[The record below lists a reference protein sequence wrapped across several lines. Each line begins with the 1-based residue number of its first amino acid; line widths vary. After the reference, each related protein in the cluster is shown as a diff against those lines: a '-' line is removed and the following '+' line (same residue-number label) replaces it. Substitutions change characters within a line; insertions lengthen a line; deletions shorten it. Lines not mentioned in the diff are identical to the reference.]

1 VWFPERVSDGVAR
14 VPVLPRTVAAG
25 VSVLAVTR
33 SVHAI
38 AGIVLLVCIPGIVTI
53 LVRFHYAT
61 DLVQPVIAVV
71 VMLGALALAAFR
83 PSSLTL
89 ASYLA
94 VGAVG
99 NYVFVHAALA
109 NHPELLPTALVL
121 INRPESVLVL
131 VGTAGRR
138 PLPAIL
144 WGVGGFVLG
153 IAGTGLAELQL
164 GIPLQFGNGPAV
176 TLANYCA
183 VFVGL
188 SIVQRSQRERVPDFL
203 QLRGE
208 TRRMEAVRT
217 TEQRTV
223 ALLHDT
229 VLNDLALVINGPD
242 SLDERIVA
250 RMRKDVATLAGAHL
264 LKPEAAKAVVA
275 LSDGSLRNQMTQMVS
290 DFQWRG
296 LNVEFTGDTGTVARM
311 TEQAVT
317 AAVGALGACLE
328 NVLAHSGVSTA
339 EIVVSSTDEFVTWTV
354 NDAGRG
360 FDPKAVRPDR
370 LGLRSS
376 VFQRV
381 ESAGGTVKIWSSVG
395 SGTAILFTLPLL
407 PGSTA
412 DTTADAENAP

>member
-1 VWFPERVSDGVAR
+1 VSDSVAR

-25 VSVLAVTR
+25 VSIFAVTR

-38 AGIVLLVCIPGIVTI
+38 SGVVLLVCVPG
-53 LVRFHYAT
+53 
-61 DLVQPVIAVV
+61 VV
-71 VMLGALALAAFR
+71 VVLLRHHYGDDLAQPLFALAVMLAALALATFR
-83 PSSLTL
+83 TSSFTL
-89 ASYLA
+89 AIYLA
-94 VGAVG
+94 VGALS
-99 NYVFVHAALA
+99 NYVFVLSALA
-109 NHPELLPTALVL
+109 HHPELLPTALVL
-121 INRPESVLVL
+121 INRPESALVL

-144 WGVGGFVLG
+144 WGVGGFLLG
-153 IAGTGLAELQL
+153 LAGTGLAELQL
-164 GIPLQFGNGPAV
+164 GIPLQFGNGPAI

-183 VFVGL
+183 LFVGL
-188 SIVQRSQRERVPDFL
+188 SIVQRSQRMRVPDFL

-242 SLDERIVA
+242 VLDARIVA

-264 LKPEAAKAVVA
+264 LKPATTNAVVA
-275 LSDGSLRNQMTQMVS
+275 VSDGSLRNQMTQMVS

-296 LNVEFTGDTGTVARM
+296 LNVEFTGDTGAVARM
-311 TEQAVT
+311 TELAVA

-328 NVLAHSGVSTA
+328 NVLAHSGAATA

-360 FDPKAVRPDR
+360 FDPDAVSADR

-381 ESAGGTVKIWSSVG
+381 ESAGGTVKVWSAPGNGTSV
-395 SGTAILFTLPLL
+395 LFTLPLL
-407 PGSTA
+407 PEPA
-412 DTTADAENAP
+412 TTDSAASRGAIS